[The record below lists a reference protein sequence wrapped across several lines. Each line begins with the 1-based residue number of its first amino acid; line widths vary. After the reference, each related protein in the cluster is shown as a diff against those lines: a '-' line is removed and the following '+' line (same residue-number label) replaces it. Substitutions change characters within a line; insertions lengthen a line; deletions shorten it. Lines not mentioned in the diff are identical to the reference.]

1 MKLGTLQSFPPADQR
16 AVVAAML
23 GLTPALFVYRQRW
36 PWMLWVLVGAGT
48 GLVALLVPPLILMWL
63 RKGAALAIAGFCRPE
78 PCFRLAPPSARQ
90 PHR

>member
-1 MKLGTLQSFPPADQR
+1 M
-16 AVVAAML
+16 AAML

-63 RKGAALAIAGFCRPE
+63 RKGAALAIAGFFAGQSHVSGFKHRP
-78 PCFRLAPPSARQ
+78 APDSRTGDAGADSLMGSR
-90 PHR
+90 H